1 MLSEE
6 RRKRFRLDS
15 TVGIVA
21 VLSIVGSLAG
31 SEPRRS
37 GVIVGWGSQVV
48 GAPSDLSHMVAVS
61 AGGDHSLALKAD
73 GSIFAWG
80 SNRWGQG
87 NVPTPNTG
95 FVAVAGGTLH
105 SLGLKADGSIVAW
118 GRNTYGQTSLPVPN
132 TDFVAIAAGGY
143 HSLGL

>member
-48 GAPSDLSHMVAVS
+48 GRTKRPKSH
-61 AGGDHSLALKAD
+61 GRSLR
-73 GSIFAWG
+73 GE
-80 SNRWGQG
+80 R
-87 NVPTPNTG
+87 P
-95 FVAVAGGTLH
+95 
-105 SLGLKADGSIVAW
+105 
-118 GRNTYGQTSLPVPN
+118 
-132 TDFVAIAAGGY
+132 
-143 HSLGL
+143 